1 MIVDGRDSYD
11 LPMIHPSLGF
21 LLVKDVFTVNFIH
34 PAYYS
39 YNNSASKNRMGRTE
53 PSVGRPP
60 AAFRKDA
67 RAKKAKATINQLIPS
82 LLVTHPRARSGINAA
97 ELIVDPPRSAN
108 TQPRISRGQS
118 AGATEQSDRAPGQ
131 IAVSL
136 EVADTLTVARRLL
149 NQKAAQETD
158 VLDLS
163 NKSSRVAVLNM
174 ASPLSPGGGFLNGAT
189 SQEESL
195 CMRTTLLPSLKDE
208 YYRLPEIGAIY
219 TPDVLV
225 FREADSDDVL
235 SPKERWF
242 VDCISAAMLRG
253 PETDLD
259 DLGRGSYTNDKDRE
273 QVIRKMRTVMRICCD
288 KGVKKLVLGAWGCG
302 ANGNPVGEIAK
313 AWRKVLMPGTGTSHP
328 QKRKAKKNE
337 ESWEGIKE
345 IVFAIKEPG
354 LADAFAVA
362 FGDGIVRIND
372 KDEEVEEGESDED
385 NGNEGDGQ
393 DKESNELLAQIQQ
406 LELRVE
412 ATHSPQLKT
421 QLSSVLDGLRSRLKD
436 E

>member
-1 MIVDGRDSYD
+1 MTFDFNESRFF
-11 LPMIHPSLGF
+11 HP
-21 LLVKDVFTVNFIH
+21 TNC
-34 PAYYS
+34 AYNIQPFGS
-39 YNNSASKNRMGRTE
+39 IMGRTE

-82 LLVTHPRARSGINAA
+82 LLVTHPRARSGINSA

-108 TQPRISRGQS
+108 IQARASRGQS
-118 AGATEQSDRAPGQ
+118 AGAAEQPDCAQGQ
-131 IAVSL
+131 IAISL

-149 NQKAAQETD
+149 TQEAAKDTE
-158 VLDLS
+158 VPDLS
-163 NKSSRVAVLNM
+163 NRSARVAVLNM

-208 YYRLPEIGAIY
+208 HYRLPEVGAIY

-225 FREADSDDVL
+225 FRDADSDDVL

-253 PETDLD
+253 PEIDLD
-259 DLGRGSYTNDKDRE
+259 DMGRGSYTNDKDRE
-273 QVIRKMRTVMRICCD
+273 QVIRKMRMVMRICCD

-302 ANGNPVGEIAK
+302 AYGNPVGEIAK
-313 AWRKVLMPGTGTSHP
+313 AWRKVLVSSSRLSQQ
-328 QKRKAKKNE
+328 QKRKSKKNE
-337 ESWEGIKE
+337 ETWEGIEE
-345 IVFAIKEPG
+345 IIFAIKEPG

-362 FGDGIVRIND
+362 FGDGIARISDND
-372 KDEEVEEGESDED
+372 EGTEEDESDED
-385 NGNEGDGQ
+385 GEREGDGQ
-393 DKESNELLAQIQQ
+393 DEELLTQIRQ

-421 QLSSVLDGLRSRLKD
+421 QLSSVLDGLRGRLKD
-436 E
+436 Q